1 VTSDDARY
9 GSAAALAARE
19 RLGVGVDGP
28 LPDILV
34 AVEGTGQIPVAIL
47 PLADDVAGA
56 YGRKQEHPFIF
67 VNSAHCTVRQRF
79 TLAHEFAHHELRHRG
94 SFDRVADLAA
104 GAGSPAEVQ
113 ANYFA
118 AEFLAPKN
126 AVANWVEARDDDPA
140 VLTTVVT
147 LSHAFRV
154 SASVALYRLARCR
167 FLGPAAVRRL
177 EDAISRG
184 EHTTLERRLA
194 LRESP
199 DTMSQI
205 VSYPRIPQMML
216 LNAAAVY
223 ENGLLSLVRL
233 AELTGRSARD
243 LETEFTQ
250 MGLLPPNEEPD
261 Y

>member
-1 VTSDDARY
+1 MTSDDERH

-28 LPDILV
+28 IPDILAV
-34 AVEGTGQIPVAIL
+34 VEGTGRIPVTIL
-47 PLADDVAGA
+47 PLASEVAGA
-56 YGRKQEHPFIF
+56 YGRKQDHAFIF
-67 VNSAHCTVRQRF
+67 VNSAHSTVRQRF
-79 TLAHEFAHHELRHRG
+79 TLAHEFGHHALRHRG

-113 ANYFA
+113 ANHFA

-126 AVANWVEARDDDPA
+126 AVTNWIEARDDDPA
-140 VLTTVVT
+140 ALTTVLK

-154 SASVALYRLARCR
+154 SASVALYRLSRCR
-167 FLGPAAVRRL
+167 FLGPAAVHRL
-177 EDAISRG
+177 EEAISRG
-184 EHTTLERRLA
+184 EHTSLERRLA

-199 DTMSQI
+199 DTMSLI
-205 VSYPRIPQMML
+205 VSYPRIPQSMF

-223 ENGLLSLVRL
+223 ENGLLPLERL
-233 AELTGRSARD
+233 AELTGRSAGD
-243 LETEFTQ
+243 LEIEFTQ
-250 MGLLPPNEEPD
+250 MGFQPPDEEPD